1 MNQLTHTMLWVVGL
15 LLTGCATSPS
25 ARLYVIEP
33 MVVSDHE
40 SVESD
45 LTIVVGP
52 ISLTEQLNRKEILT
66 RDHRYRA
73 TVAEFD
79 RWAEPLDDNI
89 AAVIAENLSALVRT
103 DLVMVYPWEHSRLVD
118 YTVRVQIHRFGRAP
132 GGQVVLSTSWTIVD
146 SDNALIKLERDRY
159 IEPLDGNDIVATVAA
174 MSRSLERLSRDMA
187 NELVDAEVAAQQ
199 LSMVQ
204 E

>member
-1 MNQLTHTMLWVVGL
+1 MNRPIHTILWVVGL
-15 LLTGCATSPS
+15 VLTGCATSPS

-40 SVESD
+40 SIESD
-45 LTIVVGP
+45 LIIVVGP
-52 ISLTEQLNRKEILT
+52 VSLTEQLNRKEILT

-89 AAVIAENLSALVRT
+89 AAVIAENLSALVPT
-103 DLVMVYPWEHSRLVD
+103 DLVMAYPWEHSGPVD
-118 YTVRVQIHRFGRAP
+118 YTVRVQIHRFGKAP
-132 GGQVVLSTSWTIVD
+132 GGEVVLNTSWTIVD
-146 SDNALIKLERDRY
+146 SDNALIKLKRDSY
-159 IEPLDGNDIVATVAA
+159 IEPLVGNDVVATVAA

-187 NELVDAEVAAQQ
+187 NDLVNAEAAAQQ

>member
-1 MNQLTHTMLWVVGL
+1 MNKLTHTILWVVGL
-15 LLTGCATSPS
+15 VLTGCATSPS

-33 MVVSDHE
+33 MVISDRE

-45 LTIVVGP
+45 LIIVVGP

-89 AAVIAENLSALVRT
+89 AAVIAENLSALVPT
-103 DLVMVYPWEHSRLVD
+103 DLVMAYPWEHSGPVD
-118 YTVRVQIHRFGRAP
+118 YTVRVQIHRFGKAP
-132 GGQVVLSTSWTIVD
+132 GGEVVLSTSWTIVD
-146 SDNALIKLERDRY
+146 SDNALIKLKRDSY
-159 IEPLDGNDIVATVAA
+159 IEPLVGNDVVATVAA

-187 NELVDAEVAAQQ
+187 NDLVNAEAAAQQ